1 MVFTKLRQNPQ
12 IRSTELVD
20 ENLNVTDGYLAGQD
34 SDGYFLQDDI
44 NYLRT
49 AIKNLKGVDT
59 TDPSLQQHFS
69 SDHGSVAIV
78 GDGYGLTKGL
88 PTIDATDPNSI
99 NHALWLLNDKV
110 GGGGGGG
117 TTTIGAAE
125 DGYYTDGLFIDFV
138 PTTLVG
144 TAVDR
149 FNEILKELVPPP
161 SPNLNHVDYDT
172 TIGISGYTS
181 FGTSNAIATY
191 SNVGTAGGGSALD
204 INGLIASASGA
215 ALRKGIYPATGT
227 KTGTL
232 ADTVTAHIFAY
243 PANSFGNGDLGNLV
257 FELNGTDIQ
266 TTNLTVFTSGNSFNG
281 NGSGF
286 TLSAATPV
294 LFSNSSPF
302 SMFKYRTGSWT
313 VAVADQRNGW
323 NYMKVKHIGAWGT
336 YSTNYF
342 EWVVDAATTTT
353 SFSGESLHD
362 LTLTGSSYLS
372 GVRYYTGGTELYDL
386 TISDLHRNTYSASA
400 TAISHTL
407 TTNCSVA
414 STALSTIA
422 TEADQTI
429 IVNKVAT
436 IAPDTANRIL
446 AAGLAVN
453 TLVDRT
459 VQTDLTSTGATDGYR
474 ILLDANIASP
484 GSTDL
489 AENFKGEVYRQMST
503 LDITNI
509 TYASG
514 GAGPAAYEWDSTQSL
529 TSGTA
534 GHNTGLLIYNDVLMY
549 PTSGLDAGDFRNV
562 VDGNT
567 AGGPTT
573 VGGYSSNPNYNAAS
587 GNRTYLRYFYVGS
600 AKQNFTYNFT
610 VTSTTFVSV
619 ATGPSGNNLTAELLA
634 PNTTVNGAATVVWKD
649 MVTAYT
655 TDASVGAFA
664 ASYGAT
670 IPTSWGVSLGT
681 KSTATSGSVIV
692 LRITAASGWTGSID
706 NITLTVL

>member
-1 MVFTKLRQNPQ
+1 MVLTRIRQNQQ
-12 IRSTELVD
+12 IQSTESVNESLA
-20 ENLNVTDGYLAGQD
+20 VTDGYTAGQNA
-34 SDGYFLQDDI
+34 DGYFLQDDI

-49 AIKNLKGVDT
+49 AVKNLKGTDT
-59 TDPSLQQHFS
+59 TEGTLQQHFS
-69 SDHGSVAIV
+69 SDHASVTIV
-78 GDGYGLTKGL
+78 GDGYGLAKGL
-88 PTIDATDPNSI
+88 PTIDLIDPNSI
-99 NHALWLLNDKV
+99 NHALWLLTDKV

-125 DGYYTDGLFIDFV
+125 DGYYTDGLFTDFI

-161 SPNLNHVDYDT
+161 SPNLSHVDYDT
-172 TIGISGYTS
+172 ALGVSGYTS
-181 FGTSNAIATY
+181 FGASNVVTTY

-204 INGLIASASGA
+204 INGLVPATSGS

-257 FELNGTDIQ
+257 FELNGTNIQ
-266 TTNLTVFTSGNSFNG
+266 TTDLTAFASGNSFNG

-286 TLSAATPV
+286 TLSAATSV

-302 SMFKYRTGSWT
+302 TMFKYRTGSWT
-313 VAVADQRNGW
+313 VAAADQRNGW
-323 NYMKVKHIGAWGT
+323 NYMRVKHTGAWGT
-336 YSTNYF
+336 YTTNYF
-342 EWVVDAATTTT
+342 EWIVDAVVTTT

-362 LTLTGSSYLS
+362 LTLTGSAYLS
-372 GVRYYTGGTELYDL
+372 GVRYYTGGSELYDL
-386 TISDLHRNTYSASA
+386 TISNPHRNTFSASA
-400 TAISHTL
+400 SAISHTL
-407 TTNCSVA
+407 TTNCNVA
-414 STALSTIA
+414 SAALGTIS
-422 TEADQTI
+422 TEADQEI

-459 VQTDLTSTGATDGYR
+459 VQTDLTSPGATDGYR
-474 ILLDANIASP
+474 ILLDANISAP
-484 GSTDL
+484 GSSDL
-489 AENFKGEVYRQMST
+489 VEDFKAEVYRQMST
-503 LDITNI
+503 LDITNV

-514 GAGPAAYEWDSTQSL
+514 GAGPAAFEWDSTQSL
-529 TSGTA
+529 TSGSA
-534 GHNTGLLIYNDVLMY
+534 GHTTGLLIYNDKLMY

-562 VDGNT
+562 ADGNA

-573 VGGYSSNPNYNAAS
+573 VGGYSSNPDYTGAS
-587 GNRTYLRYFYVGS
+587 GSRVYLRYFYVGN

-610 VTSTTFVSV
+610 VTGTTFVSV

-649 MVTAYT
+649 MVTSYT
-655 TDASVGAFA
+655 TDASVGCFA

-681 KSTATSGSVIV
+681 KSTATSGNVIV
-692 LRITAASGWTGSID
+692 LRVTAASGWTGSID